1 MREWMKPI
9 AVLLGAATVLL
20 AVTVNG
26 DLEILGTLRA
36 RIVDFTNAASTA
48 PMKVGTSLPASC
60 SVGQA
65 FFKSDATAG
74 QNIYLCTSAGTW
86 SQVQGGV
93 SGGGGFDWKP
103 SSRYVAARTDFAHT
117 TYNQSSPITVG
128 DFLFARQTGSQNL
141 NLAWNPTPPS
151 TRGGYA
157 VVTTN
162 TTADNRSF
170 WYLALHN
177 NTPSTADDSLF
188 GNAVLNWEIVV
199 VFRLP
204 ESGDASNVEVLAG
217 LGSPSNGDPPAGIW
231 LGYRPLVTGSNFVWQ
246 STDDGAWGSSVDTG
260 VAADTAWHRVTIRSD
275 GAAANKIWLKLDDN
289 AEVSA
294 CPSGCMVARSTYLA
308 QSWRVIGFN
317 LKTKEAAQKKMQLDY
332 AHFWMDLGARR

>member
-1 MREWMKPI
+1 VREWMKPI

-26 DLEILGTLRA
+26 DLEILGALRA

-65 FFKSDATAG
+65 FFKSDAAAG
-74 QNIYLCTSAGTW
+74 QNIYLCTSADAW
-86 SQVQGGV
+86 SQVQGGA

-117 TYNQSSPITVG
+117 TYNQGAPITVG
-128 DFLFARQTGSQNL
+128 DFLFARQTGSQTL
-141 NLAWNPTPPS
+141 NAVWTPTPPS

-157 VVTTN
+157 QITTN
-162 TTADNRSF
+162 TTADNRSY
-170 WYLALHN
+170 WYLAIHN
-177 NTPSTADDSLF
+177 NSASSASDSLF
-188 GNAVLNWEIVV
+188 ANTTLNWEIVA

-204 ESGDASNVEVLAG
+204 DTSDTSNVEALVG
-217 LGSPSNGDPPAGIW
+217 LGSATSGDPPGGVW
-231 LGYRPLVTGSNFVWQ
+231 LAYRPLVTGTNFYWQ
-246 STDDGAWGSSVDTG
+246 TADDGTWGSNADTG

-275 GAAANKIWLKLDDN
+275 GAAANKVWLRLDN
-289 AEVSA
+289 GTEISA
-294 CPSGCMVARSTYLA
+294 CPSGCTMTRSTYLSE
-308 QSWRVIGFN
+308 SWRVIGFN

-332 AHFWMDLGARR
+332 AHFWMDLGAQR